1 MIGIYPATTNNV
13 LVYFASGPSRYEAT
27 TKFKSVEAGKSY
39 FFNATEKVFIIVAS
53 KGGDKNLFEFK
64 YCQNGTI
71 ETKPGVL
78 IYF

>member
-39 FFNATEKVFIIVAS
+39 FFNAKAFKGPTPPCKTKKINNLNINNII
-53 KGGDKNLFEFK
+53 DF
-64 YCQNGTI
+64 Q
-71 ETKPGVL
+71 
-78 IYF
+78 

>member
-39 FFNATEKVFIIVAS
+39 FFNSTEKIFIIVAS
-53 KGGDKNLFEFK
+53 KGGD
-64 YCQNGTI
+64 
-71 ETKPGVL
+71 
-78 IYF
+78 